1 MRNQEEVMTFLL
13 LAWATYRIVASLMS
27 KVVMMSS
34 LMEFRGERDKNKER
48 DRDGQ
53 RKGGKERA
61 TERQMKGGK
70 DEEREE
76 GRGERERL
84 REKSWDSCD

>member
-1 MRNQEEVMTFLL
+1 
-13 LAWATYRIVASLMS
+13 
-27 KVVMMSS
+27 MMS
-34 LMEFRGERDKNKER
+34 LFMEFRGERDKNKER

-53 RKGGKERA
+53 RKGGKERVI
-61 TERQMKGGK
+61 ERQMKGGK

-84 REKSWDSCD
+84 REKSWDLCD